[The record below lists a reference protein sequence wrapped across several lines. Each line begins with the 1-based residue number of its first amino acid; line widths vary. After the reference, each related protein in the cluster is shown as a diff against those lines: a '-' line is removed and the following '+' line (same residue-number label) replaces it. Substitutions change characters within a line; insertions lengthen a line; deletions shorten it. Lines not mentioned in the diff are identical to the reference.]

1 MKIAV
6 VLTLAAV
13 FLAVVST
20 CTSTSSPPLTPS
32 SVPTPEPTHLPASP
46 TPTAPLQPAPTLP
59 PTSATPYITPTS
71 PPTPPPLPTKVPTAT
86 PEPTPTQPA
95 PTPTPLYTSPTVV
108 IGTVAFPVE
117 VAVTAEQRQQGLS
130 GRPSLASGAGML
142 FIFESPMTLQFWM
155 KRMQFPL
162 DFVWIGE
169 DCTIGEITRDVPPPS
184 PGTKDSD
191 LARISP
197 QGDTQYVLEIN
208 AGEASVQ
215 GLDVGYPVV
224 FAGSIAGRFGC

>member
-13 FLAVVST
+13 FLASVSA
-20 CTSTSSPPLTPS
+20 CTSTSSTPLTPS

-46 TPTAPLQPAPTLP
+46 TPTATLQPSLTFP
-59 PTSATPYITPTS
+59 PATARPILTATSH
-71 PPTPPPLPTKVPTAT
+71 PTPRPLPTKVPTAT

-95 PTPTPLYTSPTVV
+95 PTPTPLYTTPTVV

-130 GRPSLASGAGML
+130 GRPALPSGTGML
-142 FIFESPMTLQFWM
+142 FVFESPMPLQFWM
-155 KRMQFPL
+155 RRMRFPL
-162 DFVWIGE
+162 DFVWIGA
-169 DCTIGEITRDVPPPS
+169 DCTIGEITRDVPPPP
-184 PGTKDSD
+184 PGTDDSD

-197 QGDTQYVLEIN
+197 QGDMQYVLEIN
-208 AGEASVQ
+208 VGEASEL
-215 GLDVGYPVV
+215 GLEPGQVVV
-224 FAGSIAGRFGC
+224 FAGSIDGRFGC

>member
-13 FLAVVST
+13 FLALVSA
-20 CTSTSSPPLTPS
+20 CTFTSSTPLTPS

-46 TPTAPLQPAPTLP
+46 MPTAPLQPAPTLP
-59 PTSATPYITPTS
+59 PTSATPFITPTS
-71 PPTPPPLPTKVPTAT
+71 PPTPKPLPTRVPTT
-86 PEPTPTQPA
+86 PPQPTPTRSA
-95 PTPTPLYTSPTVV
+95 PTPTPLYTTPTVV
-108 IGTVAFPVE
+108 LGAVAFPVE

-142 FIFESPMTLQFWM
+142 FVFESPMPLQFWM

-162 DFVWIGE
+162 DFVWIE
-169 DCTIGEITRDVPPPS
+169 ADCTIGEITRDVPPPP
-184 PGTKDSD
+184 PGTEDSD

-197 QGDTQYVLEIN
+197 QDDMQYVLEIN
-208 AGEASVQ
+208 AGEASGQ
-215 GLDVGYPVV
+215 GLEPGQSVV
-224 FAGSIAGRFGC
+224 FAGSIAGRFEC